1 MKLKILDLFSGLGG
15 FSLGLERTG
24 SFETIA
30 FCDNDKY
37 SKLVLQ
43 KHWKGV
49 KIYNDVKEITK
60 EKFIADGIQFPDVI
74 TGGFPCQPFSV
85 AGKQA
90 GTDDDRHLWPV
101 MFRIIQEFTPRWVIG
116 ENVKGLTNIQ
126 DGVVFETV
134 CSDLEGEG
142 YEVRTFNIPAAGVG
156 APHRRERLW
165 IVAHRKESMVN
176 TDDVRLEQH
185 NETKEEPSWWRTSTT
200 FEPTSDVVDTISD
213 DKGREI
219 SRSDEEERGIQEEH
233 RQDDSSSRLT
243 SRTSSIRQTNN
254 GHEDMEDSNNNG
266 HEGGLIETRNQVSS
280 RQESQ
285 INGSENTDNS
295 SRRSDGRRDNEQ
307 SRVDG
312 EVQRLRD
319 DDKKESTRATGIRGL
334 HERTDISQGVA
345 REDRNQEDDSRTLVQ
360 EGQSRIQSSI
370 DRGLESN
377 QTASEDNQI
386 RQRDDGTSLNR
397 METKRDEDVE
407 DSRRTLQQGTELGE
421 TNEDEVGKGYAN
433 QHQRSGSTSESNVAD
448 TEQSRSSSES
458 IGNIGG
464 MEEESSGEKERGDQ
478 SSIRTST
485 RSTDVANAN
494 INGTERDQP
503 EDRQGGRTQQSSE
516 NVANTYTRLRDGTF
530 EEVQS
535 GWQTS
540 DTSSEGSTDVA
551 DTESSNRHDNEAVT
565 RDGGSSTQEVFGDGG
580 SVPGE
585 STWWHTE
592 PDVGRVAHG
601 VPGRVYRLKGLGN
614 SIVPKIAEEIGR
626 AIIKAEKE

>member
-60 EKFIADGIQFPDVI
+60 EKFIADGIQFPDII

-142 YEVRTFNIPAAGVG
+142 YEVRAFNIPAAGVG
-156 APHRRERLW
+156 APHRRERIW
-165 IVAHRKESMVN
+165 IVAHAKRYNK
-176 TDDVRLEQH
+176 TDEIGGGD
-185 NETKEEPSWWRTSTT
+185 ETS
-200 FEPTSDVVDTISD
+200 
-213 DKGREI
+213 
-219 SRSDEEERGIQEEH
+219 RGIQEEH
-233 RQDDSSSRLT
+233 RQDNSSARLT

-266 HEGGLIETRNQVSS
+266 HEGRLTETRNQVSS
-280 RQESQ
+280 RQESE
-285 INGSENTDNS
+285 INRSKNTDNS
-295 SRRSDGRRDNEQ
+295 SRRSDGRGDNEQ
-307 SRVDG
+307 SRVNG

-319 DDKKESTRATGIRGL
+319 DDKKESTRATKVRGL

-345 REDRNQEDDSRTLVQ
+345 RENRNQEDDSRALVQ

-370 DRGLESN
+370 DRGLEFN

-397 METKRDEDVE
+397 METRRDEDVE

-421 TNEDEVGKGYAN
+421 TNEDEVGEGYAN
-433 QHQRSGSTSESNVAD
+433 QHQRSGSSSESNVANAI
-448 TEQSRSSSES
+448 SRNVEAGRERQRGIRKESQGQGTSSDVT
-458 IGNIGG
+458 
-464 MEEESSGEKERGDQ
+464 SSGE
-478 SSIRTST
+478 T
-485 RSTDVANAN
+485 
-494 INGTERDQP
+494 
-503 EDRQGGRTQQSSE
+503 
-516 NVANTYTRLRDGTF
+516 VANTYARLSNGTYK
-530 EEVQS
+530 EVQS
-535 GWQTS
+535 RGQTS
-540 DTSSEGSTDVA
+540 DTSSEGNTDVA
-551 DTESSNRHDNEAVT
+551 DTESSIGYDDEAVT
-565 RDGGSSTQEVFGDGG
+565 RDGGSSAQKVFGNGS

-601 VPGRVYRLKGLGN
+601 IPGRVYRLKGLGN
-614 SIVPKIAEEIGR
+614 SIIPKIAEEIGK

>member
-60 EKFIADGIQFPDVI
+60 EKFIADGIQFPDII

-134 CSDLEGEG
+134 CSDLEGAG
-142 YEVRTFNIPAAGVG
+142 YEVRAFNIPAAGVG
-156 APHRRERLW
+156 APHRRERIW
-165 IVAHRKESMVN
+165 IVAHAKRYNK
-176 TDDVRLEQH
+176 TDEIGGGD
-185 NETKEEPSWWRTSTT
+185 ETS
-200 FEPTSDVVDTISD
+200 
-213 DKGREI
+213 
-219 SRSDEEERGIQEEH
+219 RGIQEEH
-233 RQDDSSSRLT
+233 RQDDSSARLT

-295 SRRSDGRRDNEQ
+295 SRRSDGRGDNEQ

-334 HERTDISQGVA
+334 HERTDISQGAA
-345 REDRNQEDDSRTLVQ
+345 REDRNQENDSRTLVQ
-360 EGQSRIQSSI
+360 ERQSRIQSPI

-377 QTASEDNQI
+377 QTSPEDNQI

-397 METKRDEDVE
+397 METRRDEDVE
-407 DSRRTLQQGTELGE
+407 DSRRTLQSRTELQE
-421 TNEDEVGKGYAN
+421 KNEDEVGEGYAN
-433 QHQRSGSTSESNVAD
+433 QHQRSGSPSESNVANTISRD
-448 TEQSRSSSES
+448 VEAGRERQRGIRTESQGQGTSSNVT
-458 IGNIGG
+458 G
-464 MEEESSGEKERGDQ
+464 SGE
-478 SSIRTST
+478 T
-485 RSTDVANAN
+485 
-494 INGTERDQP
+494 
-503 EDRQGGRTQQSSE
+503 
-516 NVANTYTRLRDGTF
+516 VANTYTRLSNGSF

-535 GWQTS
+535 RGQTF

-551 DTESSNRHDNEAVT
+551 NTESSDWHDNEAVT
-565 RDGGSSTQEVFGDGG
+565 RDGGSSTQEVFGNG
-580 SVPGE
+580 SSVSGE
-585 STWWHTE
+585 SSWWHTE

-601 VPGRVYRLKGLGN
+601 IPGRVYRLKGLGN
-614 SIVPKIAEEIGR
+614 SIVPKIAEEIGK